1 MTALISAILAY
12 LVSVESG
19 GNPAAVGDRGR
30 AVGLYQIHPI
40 YVADVNRIAGARY
53 TLSDRTDPAKSREM
67 VVIYLRHY
75 GERYERITGKKATLE
90 VLAAIHNGGPNG
102 WKKPKST
109 EYAKKMKGGRNVTR

>member
-12 LVSVESG
+12 LVYVESG

-40 YVADVNRIAGARY
+40 YVADVNRIAGTFY

-67 VVIYLRHY
+67 VMIYLRHY

-90 VLAAIHNGGPNG
+90 ILAAIHNGGPDG
-102 WKKPKST
+102 WKKPKSIA
-109 EYAKKMKGGRNVTR
+109 YAKRSVK